1 MKRVLC
7 LLVLVLSLFCLAGCG
22 GGSSSGEITKIV
34 VGMECAYAPFNWTET
49 EKTDTNVPIS
59 NLGDGAYAEGYD
71 VQVAKIIAE
80 ELGVELEIKALAWD
94 ALIQNL
100 NTGGID
106 MIIAGMS
113 PTAERLEAIN
123 FTSAYYESTHVLLV
137 KSDSQYASATTLAGF
152 AGATVIGQTGTIYA
166 DLVPQ
171 AVAAGAV
178 AGNNLATVPLIVNA
192 ILNGTVDATIVE
204 EPVAK
209 GICSQYDN
217 LSYVVLTDGFQ
228 VAEEDKVV
236 SIGVRKDYTLT
247 DQINEVLQNVLTE
260 SVRVELMEQA
270 IANAPQE

>member
-1 MKRVLC
+1 MKKIILVL
-7 LLVLVLSLFCLAGCG
+7 LLVLTLGLFACG
-22 GGSSSGEITKIV
+22 EEETGKFV
-34 VGMECAYAPFNWTET
+34 VGMECGYAPFNWTET

-59 NLGDGAYAEGYD
+59 NLGEGAYAEGYD

-80 ELGVELEIKALAWD
+80 ELGLELEIKALAWD

-113 PTAERLEAIN
+113 PTEERLQSID
-123 FTSAYYESTHVLLV
+123 FTVSYYESTHVLLV
-137 KSDSQYASATTLAGF
+137 KKDSPYANATTLAGF
-152 AGATVIGQTGTIYA
+152 AGAKVIGQTGTIYA

-178 AGNNLATVPLIVNA
+178 AGNNLATVPLIVAA

-204 EPVAK
+204 EPVAM
-209 GICSQYDN
+209 GICAQYSN
-217 LSYVVLTDGFQ
+217 LKYVVLTDGFE

-236 SIGVRKDYTLT
+236 SIGVRKGYELT
-247 DQINEVLQNVLTE
+247 EDINKVLEEVLTE
-260 SVRVELMEQA
+260 SVRAQLMEQA
-270 IANAPQE
+270 IANAPTEE

>member
-1 MKRVLC
+1 MRKLLSILFLVLC
-7 LLVLVLSLFCLAGCG
+7 LGCLASCG
-22 GGSSSGEITKIV
+22 DDNTKPTKIV

-49 EKTDTNVPIS
+49 EKTDSNYPIS
-59 NLGDGAYAEGYD
+59 NLGNGAYAEGYD

-80 ELGVELEIKALAWD
+80 ELGLELEIKALAWD

-113 PTAERLEAIN
+113 PTAERLETID
-123 FTSAYYESTHVLLV
+123 FTESYYESTHVLLV
-137 KSDSQYASATTLAGF
+137 KKDSKYASASKLTDF

-192 ILNGTVDATIVE
+192 ILNDTVDATIVE

-209 GICSQYDN
+209 GICSQYSN
-217 LSYVVLTDGFQ
+217 LSYVVLSDGFD
-228 VAEEDKVV
+228 VAKEDKVV
-236 SIGVRKDYTLT
+236 SIGVRKGYDLT
-247 DQINEVLQNVLTE
+247 EDINEVLKNVLTE
-260 SVRVELMEQA
+260 SVRVQLMEDA
-270 IANAPQE
+270 IANAPAE

>member
-1 MKRVLC
+1 MRKLLSILFLVLC
-7 LLVLVLSLFCLAGCG
+7 LGCLACCG
-22 GGSSSGEITKIV
+22 DDVVDDRPTFT

-49 EKTDTNVPIS
+49 EKTDSNYPIS
-59 NLGDGAYAEGYD
+59 NLGNGAYAEGYD

-80 ELGVELEIKALAWD
+80 ELGLELEIKALAWD

-113 PTAERLEAIN
+113 PTAERLETID
-123 FTSAYYESTHVLLV
+123 FTESYYESTHVLLV
-137 KSDSQYASATTLAGF
+137 KKDSKYASASKLADF

-192 ILNGTVDATIVE
+192 ILNDTVDATIVE

-209 GICSQYDN
+209 GICSQYSN
-217 LSYVVLTDGFQ
+217 LSYVVLSDGFD
-228 VAEEDKVV
+228 VAKEDKVV
-236 SIGVRKDYTLT
+236 SIGVRKGYDLT
-247 DQINEVLQNVLTE
+247 EDINEVLKNVLTE
-260 SVRVELMEQA
+260 SVRVQLMEDA
-270 IANAPQE
+270 IANAPAE